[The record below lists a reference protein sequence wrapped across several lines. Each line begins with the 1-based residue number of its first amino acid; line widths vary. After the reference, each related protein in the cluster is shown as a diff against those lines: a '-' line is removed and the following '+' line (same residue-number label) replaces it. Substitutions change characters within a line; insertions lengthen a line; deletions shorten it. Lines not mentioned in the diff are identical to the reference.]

1 MRGCITK
8 KLFNKI
14 DAKMTY
20 EFLGNV
26 CSITERSG
34 QSARGPWKMWEVLL
48 EHDCTGQYPRRV
60 VLNVWDENVANVVA
74 ICKGNNTQVRLAVSV
89 DAREANGKWFN
100 DLRAYRAEA
109 VYAQPNYGY
118 QQQPM
123 MQHQGFVPPALPM
136 PSQPYYQGNANVA
149 APNVQPMGGNGDMG
163 NGAPPF

>member
-1 MRGCITK
+1 
-8 KLFNKI
+8 
-14 DAKMTY
+14 MTY
-20 EFLGNV
+20 EFVGNV

-118 QQQPM
+118 QQQ
-123 MQHQGFVPPALPM
+123 QQIVQPM
-136 PSQPYYQGNANVA
+136 PSNQPYGSKAVGCPQGQGNGSTA
-149 APNVQPMGGNGDMG
+149 DT
-163 NGAPPF
+163 PF